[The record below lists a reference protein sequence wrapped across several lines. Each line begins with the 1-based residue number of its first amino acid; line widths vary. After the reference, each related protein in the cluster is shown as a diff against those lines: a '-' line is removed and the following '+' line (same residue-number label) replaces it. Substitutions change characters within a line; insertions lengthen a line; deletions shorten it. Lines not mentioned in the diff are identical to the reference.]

1 MTAVGLG
8 GFWGFGWVLG
18 GFGWF
23 CGVFGGGLI
32 TFLAARL
39 TRSSLGLAATLSTLL
54 LHSTLPHAINFFL

>member
-23 CGVFGGGLI
+23 CGVFGGG
-32 TFLAARL
+32 
-39 TRSSLGLAATLSTLL
+39 
-54 LHSTLPHAINFFL
+54 